1 MNTESPNAIA
11 ISVAMLL
18 LVVSVGCS
26 SPRVQ
31 SRGVQPQNPS
41 VSGKAEVGTA
51 SYYADKYHGKKTASG
66 ERYNMH
72 EMTAAHRTLP
82 FGSKVRVTNLNNSKS
97 VVVRVNDRGPF
108 VKGRLI
114 DLSLAAARKLDM
126 IRSGV
131 ARVEDAPASGAEKST
146 VATIQR

>member
-1 MNTESPNAIA
+1 MQTRGQSQRPA
-11 ISVAMLL
+11 
-18 LVVSVGCS
+18 VSA
-26 SPRVQ
+26 
-31 SRGVQPQNPS
+31 
-41 VSGKAEVGTA
+41 KAEVGTA

-66 ERYNMH
+66 EKYNMH

-82 FGSKVRVTNLNNSKS
+82 FGSKVRVTNLDNSKS

-131 ARVEDAPASGAEKST
+131 ARVEVAPAAGAEKST
-146 VATIQR
+146 VATIPR